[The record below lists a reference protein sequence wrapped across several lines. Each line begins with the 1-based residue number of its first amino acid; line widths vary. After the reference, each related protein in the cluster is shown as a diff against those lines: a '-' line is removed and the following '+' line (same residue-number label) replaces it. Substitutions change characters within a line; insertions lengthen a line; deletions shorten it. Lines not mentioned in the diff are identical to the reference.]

1 MVLPDI
7 MKMYPSIDATEAVE
21 KVGDKIRYLCLHCV
35 DLTIE
40 EPTIYDL
47 LLIDLSKDITY
58 RFCKFCFKRINVV
71 YRQTPLKFYLTRN
84 YVCVNR
90 LSK

>member
-1 MVLPDI
+1 MVLTDI
-7 MKMYPSIDATEAVE
+7 MKMYPYIDATEAVY
-21 KVGDKIRYLCLHCV
+21 KVGDKIRYLGLHCV

-71 YRQTPLKFYLTRN
+71 YRQTPLNLYLSIL
-84 YVCVNR
+84 VNC
-90 LSK
+90 LFIE